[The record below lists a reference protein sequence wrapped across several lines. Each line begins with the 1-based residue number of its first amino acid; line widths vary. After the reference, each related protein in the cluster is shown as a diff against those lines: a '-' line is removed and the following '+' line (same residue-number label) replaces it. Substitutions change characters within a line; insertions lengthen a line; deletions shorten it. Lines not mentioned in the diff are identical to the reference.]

1 MATTYGWF
9 KESHDKVKDTF
20 EYKLAKLEMSFTER
34 ILEIME
40 EKGVSRAELARRL
53 RVSGAAVSKLFNKPA
68 NITLK
73 RALSLA
79 EALSCE
85 VNVAVVDVEQFRHK
99 TDITYNLKNDTGLR
113 FELRK
118 FDLPDDYHLIPQQEE
133 QLYAVDAA

>member
-1 MATTYGWF
+1 MAIAYGWF
-9 KESHDKVKDTF
+9 KEAHDKVKNTF

-40 EKGVSRAELARRL
+40 EKGVSRAELAKRL
-53 RVSGAAVSKLFNKPA
+53 KVSGPAVSKLFNKPA

-73 RALSLA
+73 RALSIA

-85 VNVAVVDVEQFRHK
+85 VNVSVVDVGQFRHK
-99 TDITYNLKNDTGLR
+99 TDITYNLKNDTDIK

-118 FDLPDDYHLIPQQEE
+118 FDLPDDYHLILQEE